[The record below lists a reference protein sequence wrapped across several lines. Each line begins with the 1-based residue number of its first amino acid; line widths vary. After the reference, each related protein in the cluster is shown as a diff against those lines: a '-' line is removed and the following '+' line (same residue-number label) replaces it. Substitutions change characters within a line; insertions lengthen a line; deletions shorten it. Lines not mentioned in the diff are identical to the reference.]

1 MPSKEFH
8 FVFVIS
14 SRSILFYAH
23 ISRERHGELTS
34 QLLYFCLRRS
44 DMRVLRPPLDHLI
57 PCPTAVRA
65 FAFKDEAKIHEVAEY
80 MDSIFQQLDREHQKS
95 GAASILDKRLMGTL
109 EAAAQGL
116 CSQHPRST
124 ISNEAADAYRYIR
137 ALIVQTGV
145 DP

>member
-65 FAFKDEAKIHEVAEY
+65 FAFKDEPKIHEVAEY
-80 MDSIFQQLDREHQKS
+80 MDGTGIFVDS
-95 GAASILDKRLMGTL
+95 YIIDMTL
-109 EAAAQGL
+109 AAA
-116 CSQHPRST
+116 RS
-124 ISNEAADAYRYIR
+124 
-137 ALIVQTGV
+137 G
-145 DP
+145 